1 MPSHSY
7 AGIIG
12 QAEQIKKQ
20 KRIHAHE
27 KAKFMAGRLS
37 KCIAERCESVD
48 TEEWKYITCIYE
60 IINKKIGFKVFPL
73 PVLRKGSHQGLLTVN
88 R

>member
-60 IINKKIGFKVFPL
+60 IINKKLDLKYFPFQCLERGLIKV
-73 PVLRKGSHQGLLTVN
+73 S
-88 R
+88 